1 MQILNRKAHFNY
13 EITEE
18 IEAGMIL
25 LGSEVKSLREGKA
38 SITEAYIVEKKNEL
52 ILINSNISEYKG
64 ANRFNHL
71 PKRDRKLLLHKKQLS
86 KIIGKLDT
94 QGFSAVP
101 IKIFFNKTISKY
113 SFFTTLLIFI
123 YKKSTFI
130 RWATITICLFL
141 IIYSIWIF

>member
-13 EITEE
+13 EIVEE

-38 SITEAYIVEKKNEL
+38 SITEAYIVEKHNEL
-52 ILINSNISEYKG
+52 VLINSNISEYKG

-71 PKRDRKLLLHKKQLS
+71 PRRERKLLLHKKQLS
-86 KIIGKLDT
+86 KIVGKLDT

-101 IKIFFNKTISKY
+101 IKIFLTRKILPK
-113 SFFTTLLIFI
+113 L
-123 YKKSTFI
+123 
-130 RWATITICLFL
+130 
-141 IIYSIWIF
+141 